1 MFLITRAKLRLMKG
15 SAQKRLL
22 LGNQCKEQYCVVQ
35 TKNPDPAGPAWPSG
49 LSCGFSCSLRKV
61 PGSIPGA
68 AISVRTAASVLGL
81 VAGSRLRQTCTV
93 CRSRRFYDLGAE
105 FGTLQAPFRMH
116 SRFKMPRTHPGWVRD
131 TFTIQNARSR
141 GRIRASR
148 TRSERVRDTFTIQ
161 NARLRTRIR
170 HVPDPSRMGS
180 GHIHGSNRPHH
191 RELHPKVL
199 IFDSFCHKNR
209 STAWGLLFSKS
220 DFSSFLK
227 IDTLNLIKKMHF
239 FGSEIDRR

>member
-1 MFLITRAKLRLMKG
+1 MDGWLAGWANACGILYCLVNAVIARAKLRLMKG

-141 GRIRASR
+141 GRIRGGLVVFKS
-148 TRSERVRDTFTIQ
+148 TKSVNTIV
-161 NARLRTRIR
+161 NT
-170 HVPDPSRMGS
+170 
-180 GHIHGSNRPHH
+180 
-191 RELHPKVL
+191 VL
-199 IFDSFCHKNR
+199 
-209 STAWGLLFSKS
+209 
-220 DFSSFLK
+220 
-227 IDTLNLIKKMHF
+227 
-239 FGSEIDRR
+239 E

>member
-1 MFLITRAKLRLMKG
+1 MKG

-116 SRFKMPRTHPGWVRD
+116 SRFRMPDLGVGFGRPGPIPDGFGTHSRFKMPDLGV
-131 TFTIQNARSR
+131 Q
-141 GRIRASR
+141 
-148 TRSERVRDTFTIQ
+148 
-161 NARLRTRIR
+161 
-170 HVPDPSRMGS
+170 
-180 GHIHGSNRPHH
+180 
-191 RELHPKVL
+191 
-199 IFDSFCHKNR
+199 
-209 STAWGLLFSKS
+209 
-220 DFSSFLK
+220 
-227 IDTLNLIKKMHF
+227 
-239 FGSEIDRR
+239 IDRTIENYIQKCLFLTVFATKIGAQHGVYCFQSRIFRHF

>member
-1 MFLITRAKLRLMKG
+1 MKG

-131 TFTIQNARSR
+131 TFTVQ
-141 GRIRASR
+141 
-148 TRSERVRDTFTIQ
+148 
-161 NARLRTRIR
+161 
-170 HVPDPSRMGS
+170 
-180 GHIHGSNRPHH
+180 
-191 RELHPKVL
+191 
-199 IFDSFCHKNR
+199 
-209 STAWGLLFSKS
+209 
-220 DFSSFLK
+220 
-227 IDTLNLIKKMHF
+227 
-239 FGSEIDRR
+239 IDRTIENYIPKCLFLTVFATKIGAQHGVYCFQSRIFRHF

>member
-1 MFLITRAKLRLMKG
+1 MKG

-93 CRSRRFYDLGAE
+93 CRSRRFCDLGAE

-116 SRFKMPRTHPGWVRD
+116 SRFKMPDLGVGFGTSRTHPGWVRD
-131 TFTIQNARSR
+131 TFTIQNARL
-141 GRIRASR
+141 
-148 TRSERVRDTFTIQ
+148 RS
-161 NARLRTRIR
+161 RIR